1 MLLTPLEVN
10 LKFMLLPVL
19 QCNDWAQVPIIVFSF
34 DLKQFRISRGG
45 VNIANIPMLST
56 KFTRTP
62 APSPSKRPAPS
73 PSRTKTPWNPYLQVL
88 TVAAVHLSQLLS
100 LSPWQTVTFACKL

>member
-56 KFTRTP
+56 KFTG
-62 APSPSKRPAPS
+62 PSKRPAPS

-100 LSPWQTVTFACKL
+100 LSPWQIVTFACKL